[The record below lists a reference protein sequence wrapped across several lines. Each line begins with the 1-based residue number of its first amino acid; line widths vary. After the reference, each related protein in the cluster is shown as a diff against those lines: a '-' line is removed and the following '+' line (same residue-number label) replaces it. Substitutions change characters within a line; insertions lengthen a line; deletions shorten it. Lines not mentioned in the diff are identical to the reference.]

1 MRLHL
6 CRPAADHL
14 FTEEGEPQ
22 PVSSCRADGRGSRS
36 LARRLFFLLFFRRS
50 RAVGGAI
57 RPHRPQN
64 PQALDFSSAVAD
76 TRGAAHPPPAPPSP
90 QRKHRPKA
98 GPAEPPA
105 GPAHVWLGLD
115 FPTSRPLTRGVPP
128 LRTVAGGLARS
139 DYARWTDEERRRF
152 LDSSVSS
159 SSRGRPASAPHV
171 FGPRLGVAQ
180 GAFLA
185 VIVSAVLFLLGH
197 VPQNHP
203 LIAALHF
210 NIPRP
215 PRLTHGSSSSPG
227 LGKIGFGKISLARS
241 AQLGSYLTFHG
252 QLPSGESG
260 TVTVEGAYRRPP
272 WQLFAAV
279 SAQAGSYA
287 ARIHLTRAGL
297 LHVRLTYPD
306 GHRSVGS
313 IRVVR

>member
-36 LARRLFFLLFFRRS
+36 LARRLFFLLFFRCS
-50 RAVGGAI
+50 RAAGGAI

-128 LRTVAGGLARS
+128 PRTRYGWAGGIGITHAGLTRSVAVSSARASRRPREVARRLRRTSSGLAS
-139 DYARWTDEERRRF
+139 ASRRALF
-152 LDSSVSS
+152 SQS
-159 SSRGRPASAPHV
+159 SSRPCCFCWATSHRTTLLLRHSTSTSRVRPA
-171 FGPRLGVAQ
+171 
-180 GAFLA
+180 
-185 VIVSAVLFLLGH
+185 
-197 VPQNHP
+197 
-203 LIAALHF
+203 
-210 NIPRP
+210 
-215 PRLTHGSSSSPG
+215 
-227 LGKIGFGKISLARS
+227 
-241 AQLGSYLTFHG
+241 
-252 QLPSGESG
+252 
-260 TVTVEGAYRRPP
+260 
-272 WQLFAAV
+272 
-279 SAQAGSYA
+279 
-287 ARIHLTRAGL
+287 
-297 LHVRLTYPD
+297 
-306 GHRSVGS
+306 
-313 IRVVR
+313 

>member
-1 MRLHL
+1 
-6 CRPAADHL
+6 
-14 FTEEGEPQ
+14 
-22 PVSSCRADGRGSRS
+22 
-36 LARRLFFLLFFRRS
+36 
-50 RAVGGAI
+50 VGW
-57 RPHRPQN
+57 RDR
-64 PQALDFSSAVAD
+64 
-76 TRGAAHPPPAPPSP
+76 
-90 QRKHRPKA
+90 
-98 GPAEPPA
+98 
-105 GPAHVWLGLD
+105 
-115 FPTSRPLTRGVPP
+115 
-128 LRTVAGGLARS
+128 

-152 LDSSVSS
+152 LGSSVSS

-171 FGPRLGVAQ
+171 LGPRLGVAQ
-180 GAFLA
+180 GASLA

-260 TVTVEGAYRRPP
+260 TVIVEGAYRRPP

>member
-1 MRLHL
+1 MGWRD
-6 CRPAADHL
+6 R
-14 FTEEGEPQ
+14 
-22 PVSSCRADGRGSRS
+22 
-36 LARRLFFLLFFRRS
+36 
-50 RAVGGAI
+50 
-57 RPHRPQN
+57 
-64 PQALDFSSAVAD
+64 
-76 TRGAAHPPPAPPSP
+76 
-90 QRKHRPKA
+90 
-98 GPAEPPA
+98 
-105 GPAHVWLGLD
+105 
-115 FPTSRPLTRGVPP
+115 
-128 LRTVAGGLARS
+128 

-215 PRLTHGSSSSPG
+215 PRLAYGSSSRTG
-227 LGKIGFGKISLARS
+227 LGKISLARS